1 MGCVEKLYDGLK
13 TAFVDGTWNSNL
25 AYRPEFLSN
34 DYENG
39 QKVLVSIERELL
51 SCEEFFISV
60 PSAELGEEYECPE
73 SWRIF
78 L

>member
-1 MGCVEKLYDGLK
+1 MGSVEKLYDGLK

-39 QKVLVSIERELL
+39 QKVLDSIEKELL

-60 PSAELGEEYECPE
+60 ASVELGEECECPE
-73 SWRIF
+73 SRRIF